1 MMRDRLIPG
10 TVFAGYVIERVLG
23 GGGMGTVYVARH
35 PRLPRRDAVKVLSAD
50 HSADAEYRARFVREA
65 ELVARLNHPNIV
77 AVHDRGVEDGRLWIA
92 MQYVEGGDAAGLVR
106 GGAVPAPWHAVT
118 IVEQAARGLDEAHRA
133 GLVHRDVKPGNIL
146 IGSRAGQPDRVL
158 VSDFGIGRSVG
169 DPTVLTETGAV
180 VATIAYAAPEQ
191 LMADRVDHRADV
203 YALGCTLYELLTGA
217 KPFPRP
223 TAAAVLQAHLAD
235 PPPRPTAIRPE
246 LPPAIDAVIARALA
260 KHPGRRY
267 PSCGAFAADAAAAFG
282 APRAPVPPPPPLPP
296 PPVVPGRRRGPLIA
310 GALLLSVV
318 AIVASVVAL
327 TRNSS
332 DETTATTPS
341 ATVTT
346 TSRPAVPT
354 TAAAPN
360 TWGSHTYM
368 ALAFPGLLPSTPDAA
383 GYQGIRCVALG
394 ADERPADV
402 TVPVT
407 GTTRLNCNGDRNPIE
422 VLVVRCNSDR
432 ARVEDPVYQRG
443 TTFRGDERWQRVSG
457 AGRIEWGDVVNPRGE
472 PAGAITVT
480 FDNPGRDFC
489 QLLALGGHSGRD
501 LLDRWWT
508 GAPL

>member
-1 MMRDRLIPG
+1 MRDKLIPG

-35 PRLPRRDAVKVLSAD
+35 PRLPRRDAVKVLSAE

-77 AVHDRGVEDGRLWIA
+77 AVHDRGVEDRRLWIA

-106 GGAVPAPWHAVT
+106 GGAVPAPRHAVW
-118 IVEQAARGLDEAHRA
+118 IVAQAARGLDEAHRA

-246 LPPAIDAVIARALA
+246 LPPAIDAVVGRALA
-260 KHPGRRY
+260 KHPDQRY
-267 PSCGAFAADAAAAFG
+267 PSCGALAADAAAAFG
-282 APRAPVPPPPPLPP
+282 APRAPVPPPSPPA
-296 PPVVPGRRRGPLIA
+296 VPGRRRGSLVV
-310 GALLLSVV
+310 GALLLAVV
-318 AIVASVVAL
+318 AVVASAVAL
-327 TRNSS
+327 LGNSS
-332 DETTATTPS
+332 DETATAAPSTTATTS
-341 ATVTT
+341 RAAAT
-346 TSRPAVPT
+346 T
-354 TAAAPN
+354 TAAARN
-360 TWGSHTYM
+360 TWGSHAYM
-368 ALAFPGLLPSTPDAA
+368 TQAFPGLLPATPDAA

-394 ADERPADV
+394 ADQRPADV

-407 GTTRLNCNGDRNPIE
+407 GTTRLNCNGDKNPIE
-422 VLVVRCNSDR
+422 VLVVRCNSDF
-432 ARVEDPVYQRG
+432 ARVQDPVYQRG

-472 PAGAITVT
+472 PAGAVTVT
-480 FDNPGRDFC
+480 FDDPGREFC

-501 LLDRWWT
+501 LVDRWWA
-508 GAPL
+508 GAPV

>member
-1 MMRDRLIPG
+1 MRDRLIPG

-106 GGAVPAPWHAVT
+106 GGAMLAPWRAVS

-217 KPFPRP
+217 KPFPRA
-223 TAAAVLQAHLAD
+223 TAAAVLHAHLED

-246 LPPAIDAVIARALA
+246 LPPAIDAVVARALA
-260 KHPGRRY
+260 KHPDQRY
-267 PSCGAFAADAAAAFG
+267 PSCGALAADAAAAFG
-282 APRAPVPPPPPLPP
+282 APRAPVPPAPRPSAPPPAAA
-296 PPVVPGRRRGPLIA
+296 PGRRRGLLVA
-310 GALLLSVV
+310 GALLLALV
-318 AIVASVVAL
+318 AVVASVVAL
-327 TRNSS
+327 TRNST
-332 DETTATTPS
+332 DETVAAAS
-341 ATVTT
+341 TT
-346 TSRPAVPT
+346 TISPPRPAATT
-354 TAAAPN
+354 TAAARN

-368 ALAFPGLLPSTPDAA
+368 TQAFPGLLPPTPDAA

-394 ADERPADV
+394 EDQRPADV

-407 GTTRLNCNGDRNPIE
+407 GDTRLNCNGDKNPIE
-422 VLVVRCNSDR
+422 VLVVRCNSE
-432 ARVEDPVYQRG
+432 RVRVQDPVYQRG
-443 TTFRGDERWQRVSG
+443 TTFRGDERWQRLSG
-457 AGRIEWGDVVNPRGE
+457 AGRIEWGDLVNPRGE
-472 PAGAITVT
+472 PAGALTVT
-480 FDNPGRDFC
+480 FEDPGRDFC

-501 LLDRWWT
+501 LLDRWWA
-508 GAPL
+508 GAPV